1 MVNTKDERN
10 LRLKLAF
17 EFDHIY
23 RSFLFHKEPSRIWQ
37 DVAVT
42 QTCPGM
48 TSRQEQTVWSAVRAT
63 WTSKKSDS
71 PSEKICDNM

>member
-1 MVNTKDERN
+1 MVNTKDEQN

-17 EFDHIY
+17 EFD
-23 RSFLFHKEPSRIWQ
+23 HKEPSRIWQ

-48 TSRQEQTVWSAVRAT
+48 TSRQEKTVWSAVRAT
-63 WTSKKSDS
+63 WTSKNSDS
-71 PSEKICDNM
+71 PSEKICDHVI

>member
-1 MVNTKDERN
+1 MIWMVNTKDEQN
-10 LRLKLAF
+10 LRLTLAF

-23 RSFLFHKEPSRIWQ
+23 RSFLFHKELSRIWQ

-48 TSRQEQTVWSAVRAT
+48 TSRQEKTVWSGCC
-63 WTSKKSDS
+63 SSHLDLKK
-71 PSEKICDNM
+71 I